1 MEFNMKEV
9 LSLTTGLN
17 STYKLIDRKLTL
29 EEGFQALFLKLQ
41 LLPLNGMSF
50 ILFILLYFW
59 NIYKLQ
65 NDFATPVKGFIANV

>member
-50 ILFILLYFW
+50 FLFILLYFW
-59 NIYKLQ
+59 NIYKL
-65 NDFATPVKGFIANV
+65 

>member
-1 MEFNMKEV
+1 MELNMKEV
-9 LSLTTGLN
+9 LSLITGLN
-17 STYKLIDRKLTL
+17 STYKCIVFVIVIDRKLTL

-59 NIYKLQ
+59 NIYKL
-65 NDFATPVKGFIANV
+65 

>member
-1 MEFNMKEV
+1 MKEV

-17 STYKLIDRKLTL
+17 STYKLIDRKMTL

-41 LLPLNGMSF
+41 LLPLNGMSL

-59 NIYKLQ
+59 NIYKL
-65 NDFATPVKGFIANV
+65 

>member
-1 MEFNMKEV
+1 MELNMKEV
-9 LSLTTGLN
+9 LSLITGLN
-17 STYKLIDRKLTL
+17 STYKCIVFVIVIDRKLTF

-59 NIYKLQ
+59 NIYKL
-65 NDFATPVKGFIANV
+65 

>member
-1 MEFNMKEV
+1 MKLNMKEV

-17 STYKLIDRKLTL
+17 STYKCIVFVIVIDRKLTL

-59 NIYKLQ
+59 NIYKL
-65 NDFATPVKGFIANV
+65 

>member
-1 MEFNMKEV
+1 MKEV

-17 STYKLIDRKLTL
+17 STYMYKCIVFVIVIDRKMTL

-41 LLPLNGMSF
+41 ILPLNGMSF

-59 NIYKLQ
+59 NIYKL
-65 NDFATPVKGFIANV
+65 

>member
-29 EEGFQALFLKLQ
+29 EEGFQALF
-41 LLPLNGMSF
+41 
-50 ILFILLYFW
+50 
-59 NIYKLQ
+59 
-65 NDFATPVKGFIANV
+65 